1 MSSHRSPHRL
11 AVAVAAAAA
20 AAALP
25 ALLGTPSAAAKPL
38 PVPAPGPAHH
48 LVVTVSDTG
57 QAADARTYDL
67 YCHPTGGNHPSPAAA
82 CAEVSKKTV
91 WGADPFAPVP
101 KGTACTKI
109 YGGPATAHV
118 AGRWSGRP
126 VRADFSRA
134 DGCEISRWKKFAALL
149 GTPRT

>member
-1 MSSHRSPHRL
+1 MSPHRL
-11 AVAVAAAAA
+11 FVAAAAA
-20 AAALP
+20 AAVVP
-25 ALLGTPSAAAKPL
+25 ALLSVAPHAAAKPL

-48 LVVTVSDTG
+48 LTVTVSDTG
-57 QAADARTYDL
+57 EFADQRTYHL
-67 YCHPTGGNHPSPAAA
+67 YCHPTGGNHPDPAAA

-118 AGRWSGRP
+118 GGRWSGRP
-126 VRADFSRA
+126 VSADFSRV
-134 DGCEISRWKKFAALL
+134 DGCEISRWNKFAKLL
-149 GTPRT
+149 GTPRN